1 MLRCS
6 FVFAGLLSVAI
17 ASAAGCRA
25 CSTCHD
31 YDSPVANCQCGT
43 CGSSCGCGSCNGG
56 CNGACNGGCNC
67 SGERSAPAYVQ
78 FPRATQAN
86 APAANRTEQNVQP
99 TTRPTQQ
106 ITNGADQQ

>member
-6 FVFAGLLSVAI
+6 FVITGLVSVAI

-43 CGSSCGCGSCNGG
+43 CGSSCGCGSCNSG
-56 CNGACNGGCNC
+56 CNGACNSSCN
-67 SGERSAPAYVQ
+67 GAERSAPAYVQ
-78 FPRATQAN
+78 SSRPAQAN
-86 APAANRTEQNVQP
+86 AAAANRTQQNVQP

-106 ITNGADQQ
+106 MTNGADQE